1 MTSCAKSASGA
12 PFHLGAGELWA
23 IGSALSYSLT
33 NVYTGIAVRGQ
44 AINYFM
50 GVAVRATPAFLLAF
64 TLALG
69 TLRNRHSE
77 QTKVSKVGASLNL
90 VLFASGLCTFVI
102 GNPLLFAAL
111 RAGGVLIA
119 TPISGTHV
127 LWGALLAAHWLHE
140 PFNLRMARGM
150 LLSIAGVLVLTLGR
164 TAQATLAPGW
174 WIAVPY
180 AAGSAVSWAMG
191 GVLTAYALRRGV
203 DRFQALAT
211 TSGTALVCLNA
222 YLLLSGQISSYVT
235 TPAAPVMSSL
245 VAGLFNAA
253 ALVCATSAFALT
265 SVASATT
272 LGSFQIALSPLI
284 AWLFLGEKLNAA
296 MALGILL
303 ITLGVI
309 GVQRARL

>member
-1 MTSCAKSASGA
+1 MTSPAKSRSGG
-12 PFHLGAGELWA
+12 PVRLGAGELWA
-23 IGSALSYSLT
+23 LGAALSYSLT

-44 AINYFM
+44 AMNYFM
-50 GVAVRATPAFLLAF
+50 GVALRATPAFLLAL

-69 TLRNRHSE
+69 TLRSRHSG
-77 QTKVSKVGASLNL
+77 QTTIPRVGPSLNL

-127 LWGALLAAHWLHE
+127 LWGAVFAALLLHE
-140 PFNLRMARGM
+140 PFNLRMAWPM

-180 AAGSAVSWAMG
+180 AAGTAVSWAMG

-203 DRFQALAT
+203 DRFRALAT

-222 YLLLSGQISSYVT
+222 YLLLSGQINSYAT
-235 TPAAPVMSSL
+235 TPPAPVTSSL

-265 SVASATT
+265 SVASASA
-272 LGSFQIALSPLI
+272 LSSLQIAISPLI
-284 AWLFLGEKLNAA
+284 AWLFLGEKLNGV

-303 ITLGVI
+303 ITAGVI

>member
-1 MTSCAKSASGA
+1 MTPSAKSAPAGSSR
-12 PFHLGAGELWA
+12 LGAGELWA
-23 IGSALSYSLT
+23 LGAALSYSLT
-33 NVYTGIAVRGQ
+33 NVYTGIAVRGE

-50 GVAVRATPAFLLAF
+50 GVALRATPTFLLAL
-64 TLALG
+64 TLALV
-69 TLRNRHSE
+69 TVRRRHSR
-77 QTKVSKVGASLNL
+77 QTTTPSVGASLNL

-102 GNPLLFAAL
+102 GNPLLFAAM

-127 LWGALLAAHWLHE
+127 LWGAVLAALLLHE
-140 PFNLRMARGM
+140 PLNPRMARGM
-150 LLSIAGVLVLTLGR
+150 LLSVAGVLVLTLGR
-164 TAQATLAPGW
+164 TAQATLNPGW
-174 WIAVPY
+174 WLAVPY

-191 GVLTAYALRRGV
+191 GVLTAYALRRGA

-222 YLLLSGQISSYVT
+222 YLLLSGRIHSYVT
-235 TPAAPVMSSL
+235 TSSAPVMSSL

-272 LGSFQIALSPLI
+272 LSSLQIAISPLI
-284 AWLFLGEKLNAA
+284 AWLFLGERMNGV

-303 ITLGVI
+303 ITLGVLA
-309 GVQRARL
+309 VQRARL